1 VSGEGVGAEVCA
13 TAGRN
18 PAQGGHESRG
28 RMPRGAVVTAG
39 LPADELERRLG
50 LRREGGRLLREGE
63 PTGVA
68 DGASAPAEPR
78 CAEPAE
84 ARAAAKARV
93 TAAARDLLSVGTPS
107 DAWEAIRDA
116 LRLGEEL
123 RVVYFPPKRAGGSA
137 NVLLMAP
144 ELAAGDGVERFS
156 GRLGAE
162 PMR

>member
-50 LRREGGRLLREGE
+50 LRREGGRLLRDGE
-63 PTGVA
+63 PAGVA
-68 DGASAPAEPR
+68 DGASAPAD
-78 CAEPAE
+78 